1 MPDGHMTQSPEGTSR
16 RRFLQVTGG
25 AGVGLMVGFTWTGT
39 SRRAEAAA
47 AAAQTFEPN
56 AFVKVAPDGT
66 VTVLIKHLEMGQGVF
81 TGLTAIVAEE
91 MDADWAQMRAEHAP
105 ANAKLYN
112 NTAFGPIQGTG
123 GSTSVYNSWTQL
135 RQAGATARAL
145 LVAAAAQTW
154 GVPASDI
161 TVSKGVVSS
170 GTHKAGFGELA
181 AKAATLPVPADVP
194 LKDPKNFTLVGT
206 KLPRK
211 DSAEKTTGKATFAID
226 VVQPGMLVAVV
237 QRPPRFGATAQAI
250 DAKAAKA
257 VKGVVEVVEIPRGVA
272 VLATSYW
279 AAHQG
284 REALKV
290 TWDESKAEKRGTDAI
305 IADYKALLPKPGQL
319 VTKEGDVDA
328 VKGAKTL
335 KAEFTFPYLAHAPME
350 PLTCVVKLGKDGC
363 EIWAGDQFQT
373 IDQMNAAKTAGLKPE
388 QVTIHTVYAGG
399 SFGRRATIDSDYIVE
414 GVAIAKA
421 LSDTKVQGG
430 KLAGRPV
437 KLIWSRE
444 DDIRGGRYRPLYV
457 HGMEAKLGADGSVLA
472 WQHRI
477 VGQSIMA
484 GGPFDQPGKPDAT
497 SVEGAAEI
505 PYTIPNRLVDLHTT
519 TSSVPVLWW
528 RSVGSTHTAFAVET
542 FLDELAAEAKQDP
555 VTFRRKLMEKHPRH
569 LAVLNLA
576 VEKADWA
583 KPLPKGWARG
593 VAVAESFR
601 SVVAHVVEVSQD
613 DKGRIKVERVVCAVD
628 CGIAVTPDVVKAQM
642 EGGIGYGLG
651 AIMYGAITMKDGVVD
666 QSNFD
671 TYRCLRIDE
680 MPKVEVHIVPSANP
694 PTGVGEPGVP
704 PLGPAV
710 ANAIAALTGKRIRDL
725 PFAGS
730 VSV

>member
-1 MPDGHMTQSPEGTSR
+1 MPDGHMTETNR

-25 AGVGLMVGFTWTGT
+25 AGVGLMVGFTWTATG
-39 SRRAEAAA
+39 RRALAAPAEAGKA
-47 AAAQTFEPN
+47 FEPN
-56 AFVKVAPDGT
+56 AFVKVAPDST
-66 VTVLIKHLEMGQGVF
+66 VTVLIKHLEMGQGVY

-91 MDADWAQMRAEHAP
+91 MDADWAQMKAEAAP

-112 NTAFGPIQGTG
+112 NSAFGPIQGTG
-123 GSTSVYNSWTQL
+123 GSTSTYNSWTQL

-154 GVPASDI
+154 GVPASEI

-170 GTHKAGFGELA
+170 GKHSAKFGELA

-194 LKDPKNFTLVGT
+194 LKDPKDFTLIGT
-206 KLPRK
+206 HLPRK
-211 DSAEKTTGKATFAID
+211 DSVEKSTGKAVFAID
-226 VVQPGMLVAVV
+226 VAQPNMLVAVV
-237 QRPPRFGATAQAI
+237 RRPPKFGAKAQTV

-272 VLATSYW
+272 VVATSYW

-290 TWDESKAEKRGTDAI
+290 TWDESAAEKRGTDAI
-305 IADYKALLPKPGQL
+305 IKDYKALLSTPGEQ

-328 VKGAKTL
+328 VKAAKVV
-335 KAEFTFPYLAHAPME
+335 KAEFSFPYLAHAPME

-373 IDQMNAAKTAGLKPE
+373 VDQMNAAQAAGLKPE
-388 QVTIHTVYAGG
+388 QITINTVYAGG
-399 SFGRRATIDSDYIVE
+399 SFGRRANLESDYIVE
-414 GVAIAKA
+414 GVTIAKA
-421 LSDTKVQGG
+421 LSDAKVQGG
-430 KLAGRPV
+430 KLAGSPV

-444 DDIRGGRYRPLYV
+444 DDIRGGRYRPIYV
-457 HGMEAKLGADGSVLA
+457 HGMEAKLGADGALLA
-472 WQHRI
+472 WKHRI

-484 GGPFDQPGKPDAT
+484 GSMFEQKGKPDNT

-505 PYTIPNRLVDLHTT
+505 PYDIPNRLVDLHTT
-519 TSSVPVLWW
+519 TSPVPVLWW
-528 RSVGSTHTAFAVET
+528 RSVGSTHTSFAVES
-542 FLDELAAEAKQDP
+542 FIDELAVEAKQDP
-555 VTFRRKLMEKHPRH
+555 VAFRRTLMEKHPRH

-576 VEKADWA
+576 VEKAGWG

-601 SVVAHVVEVSQD
+601 SVVAHVAEVSQD
-613 DKGRIKVERVVCAVD
+613 DKGRLKVERVVCAVD

-651 AIMYGAITMKDGVVD
+651 AVLFGAITMTDGTVD

-725 PFAGS
+725 PFTGT